1 MVKEDRDRSPEGRF
15 KYLGEKRMTK
25 ALLAIESVKKLA
37 DRKNYRY
44 EQNQVDYIVSRLE
57 GAVQEVKEEF
67 ARQSS
72 AQPIKFSFD
81 D

>member
-1 MVKEDRDRSPEGRF
+1 MDKEDRDRSPEGRF

-25 ALLAIESVKKLA
+25 ALTAIESVKKLA

-44 EQNQVDYIVSRLE
+44 EQKQVDYILSRLE
-57 GAVQEVKEEF
+57 AAVHEVKEEF
-67 ARQSS
+67 SRNIGK
-72 AQPIKFSFD
+72 QPVKFSFD

>member
-1 MVKEDRDRSPEGRF
+1 MDKEDRDRSPEGRF

-25 ALLAIESVKKLA
+25 ALTAIESVKRLA

-44 EQNQVDYIVSRLE
+44 EQNQVDYILSRLE
-57 GAVQEVKEEF
+57 AAVQEVKEEF
-67 ARQSS
+67 SRNIGK
-72 AQPIKFSFD
+72 QPVKFSFD